1 MESIN
6 LSKLV
11 LSPHFLTLLEEENIQ
26 YDSIISDNKE
36 LSQSSGIQ
44 LIESHLETFFSQLN
58 KD

>member
-11 LSPHFLTLLEEENIQ
+11 LSSHFLTLLEEENIQ
-26 YDSIISDNKE
+26 YNSIISDNKE
-36 LSQSSGIQ
+36 LAQSSSIQ
-44 LIESHLETFFSQLN
+44 LIDSHLETFFSQLN